1 MAACWVAQ
9 KVDGLAL
16 KTADRLAADLAV
28 TKAASLVAEMV
39 VVMADRLAG

>member
-1 MAACWVAQ
+1 MAACSVVK

-28 TKAASLVAEMV
+28 KRVALLVVEMV
-39 VVMADRLAG
+39 A